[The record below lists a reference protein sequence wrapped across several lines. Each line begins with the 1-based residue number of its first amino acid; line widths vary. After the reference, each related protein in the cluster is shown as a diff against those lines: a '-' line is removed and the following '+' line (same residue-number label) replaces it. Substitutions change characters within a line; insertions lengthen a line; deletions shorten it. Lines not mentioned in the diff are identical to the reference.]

1 MEKSKLLDRCGAEG
15 EDRLLLAKVLDRA
28 AQAEERN
35 IPACT
40 DFLSPQQQMMARDLL
55 RLAGIPETAWL
66 RQGGYQGAERNI
78 LLFLPDWMEPET
90 AEPPLR
96 CLRAAFRPDDRL
108 NHRDIL
114 GSLMG
119 MGIVREKVGDIL
131 VSPESADLIVLDTVA
146 DFLLSSWNSAGR
158 AKLTVT
164 EIPAAHL
171 HIPEVRCEEVRDTV
185 SSLRLDAVCS
195 TGFRMARGKAVD
207 MISSGHVQVNWR
219 PCTKADKLLT
229 EGDTVSAR
237 GFGKF
242 QLAVVA
248 ASRKGQHRHCGE
260 AIYLREEGAACWN
273 TSLKRCP
280 VARSAGFNLRET
292 AAHREVIVRRAA
304 DGWRYVGCQCPKA
317 SAGLTA
323 LSRASTW
330 YSSASGLRPDRRS
343 ETWSKSRSTAST
355 SWPGRPRH
363 RRA

>member
-40 DFLSPQQQMMARDLL
+40 DFLSPQQQMMAGDLL

-185 SSLRLDAVCS
+185 SSLRLDAVLAAMLHCS
-195 TGFRMARGKAVD
+195 RSMAAELITAGRVEINHLPVESVHAPVYEGDVFTVRGK
-207 MISSGHVQVNWR
+207 GR
-219 PCTKADKLLT
+219 
-229 EGDTVSAR
+229 
-237 GFGKF
+237 F
-242 QLAVVA
+242 
-248 ASRKGQHRHCGE
+248 
-260 AIYLREEGAACWN
+260 
-273 TSLKRCP
+273 
-280 VARSAGFNLRET
+280 
-292 AAHREVIVRRAA
+292 
-304 DGWRYVGCQCPKA
+304 
-317 SAGLTA
+317 GLTA
-323 LSRASTW
+323 LP
-330 YSSASGLRPDRRS
+330 G
-343 ETWSKSRSTAST
+343 KSRKD
-355 SWPGRPRH
+355 
-363 RRA
+363 RAIIEFFQY

>member
-40 DFLSPQQQMMARDLL
+40 DFLSPQQQMMAGDLL

-78 LLFLPDWMEPET
+78 LLFL
-90 AEPPLR
+90 
-96 CLRAAFRPDDRL
+96 
-108 NHRDIL
+108 RDIL

-158 AKLTVT
+158 ARLTVT

-185 SSLRLDAVCS
+185 SSLRLEAVCS

-242 QLAVVA
+242 QLAAVGGVTKKGRTAIVV
-248 ASRKGQHRHCGE
+248 
-260 AIYLREEGAACWN
+260 
-273 TSLKRCP
+273 KRY
-280 VARSAGFNLRET
+280 
-292 AAHREVIVRRAA
+292 I
-304 DGWRYVGCQCPKA
+304 
-317 SAGLTA
+317 
-323 LSRASTW
+323 
-330 YSSASGLRPDRRS
+330 
-343 ETWSKSRSTAST
+343 
-355 SWPGRPRH
+355 
-363 RRA
+363 

>member
-40 DFLSPQQQMMARDLL
+40 DFLSPQQQMMAGDLL

-131 VSPESADLIVLDTVA
+131 VCPESADLIVLDTVA
-146 DFLLSSWNSAGR
+146 ELFDL
-158 AKLTVT
+158 
-164 EIPAAHL
+164 PADL
-171 HIPEVRCEEVRDTV
+171 V
-185 SSLRLDAVCS
+185 
-195 TGFRMARGKAVD
+195 
-207 MISSGHVQVNWR
+207 
-219 PCTKADKLLT
+219 
-229 EGDTVSAR
+229 
-237 GFGKF
+237 
-242 QLAVVA
+242 
-248 ASRKGQHRHCGE
+248 
-260 AIYLREEGAACWN
+260 
-273 TSLKRCP
+273 
-280 VARSAGFNLRET
+280 
-292 AAHREVIVRRAA
+292 
-304 DGWRYVGCQCPKA
+304 
-317 SAGLTA
+317 AGLPHLEMMGSRQLYLEHHTGILAYSDEQIDVNTTGGVLRVRGARLALMAMTA
-323 LSRASTW
+323 EE
-330 YSSASGLRPDRRS
+330 LRIGGDIAAVEWVR
-343 ETWSKSRSTAST
+343 
-355 SWPGRPRH
+355 
-363 RRA
+363 